1 MFQGLNVEAQAQS
14 HPLSFMSLWCRSH
27 FTRIHVISLQHIPTY
42 RYATPSCACHFVTHS
57 SIEISHKLYMHYI
70 VTRALSVSLRCVL
83 SKRGI
88 VLMPHCTVVVSMVRK
103 ELERW
108 SNENENQVQN
118 HQGSMTNHL
127 NNKLDIRNQRKWG
140 ETYWRTRAMI
150 SYSAFGILPKHT
162 TKAIIA
168 HLDDEVNVA
177 LL

>member
-1 MFQGLNVEAQAQS
+1 ML
-14 HPLSFMSLWCRSH
+14 
-27 FTRIHVISLQHIPTY
+27 I
-42 RYATPSCACHFVTHS
+42 
-57 SIEISHKLYMHYI
+57 
-70 VTRALSVSLRCVL
+70 
-83 SKRGI
+83 
-88 VLMPHCTVVVSMVRK
+88 PHCTMVVSMVRK

-140 ETYWRTRAMI
+140 ETYLRTRAMI
-150 SYSAFGILPKHT
+150 CYIAFSIILPQHT
-162 TKAIIA
+162 TKAIIE